1 MAVNSIAPTGVFA
14 ALRVRDYRIYWSTG
28 LVSNIGSAMQGVA
41 LDWFV
46 LTLTH
51 SGTALGWVAG
61 LQFAPVLLFGLW
73 GGVIA
78 DRYDRRTLLL
88 WTQTLYAVQA
98 LLLTVI
104 VFSGHA
110 ALWLLYVLSF
120 ALGCVFTVENPARLS
135 FVTEL
140 VGRALIPKAAG
151 LNILSLNAARLIGPA
166 IAGVLIGAIGTGWVF
181 ALNAVSFTAVLAG
194 LLSIRPRTRET
205 RAVARPPWTGAGA
218 EGLRYVAARPE
229 LVGVFTIFGLV
240 ATFAV
245 NFPTTLTLF
254 AGRVFDVGSRGLG
267 LMNTALAVG
276 TVAGTVA
283 ATRGVSPRVR
293 TVVVGALLFGG
304 FEALAAVTPTYPAF
318 LALLLPAGFT
328 LMTLNTAVSAF
339 VQSEVSD
346 AMRGRVMAVYTVIS
360 MGGSP
365 VGAPVIGWI
374 SQRAGVRWG
383 LGVGAAAAVLA
394 ALGVALWLARRPRSA
409 PAPAVSPVAAV
420 SAVPPVPAV
429 SPVAAASATPS
440 VPPAPAAPPGS
451 RSASASASAAAPTGR
466 SPATGHQPSH
476 EPSTGGTPHD

>member
-1 MAVNSIAPTGVFA
+1 MVVNSTAPTGVFA

-51 SGTALGWVAG
+51 SGTALGWVVG

-73 GGVIA
+73 GGVVA

-88 WTQTLYAVQA
+88 WTQSLYAVQA
-98 LLLTVI
+98 LLLSIMVL
-104 VFSGHA
+104 SGHA
-110 ALWLLYVLSF
+110 PLWLLYVLSF
-120 ALGCVFTVENPARLS
+120 ALGSVFTVENPARLS
-135 FVTEL
+135 FVTDL

-166 IAGVLIGAIGTGWVF
+166 IAGVLIDAIGAGWVF
-181 ALNAVSFTAVLAG
+181 AVNAASFTVVLAG
-194 LLSIRPRTRET
+194 LLSIRPRVRQKPGVPRPSWTR
-205 RAVARPPWTGAGA
+205 AGA

-229 LVGVFTIFGLV
+229 LVGVFTVFGLT

-267 LMNTALAVG
+267 FMNTALAVG
-276 TVAGTVA
+276 TVAGTIA

-304 FEALAAVTPTYPAF
+304 CEALAALMPSYPAF
-318 LALLLPAGFT
+318 LALLLPTGFT

-346 AMRGRVMAVYTVIS
+346 AMRGRVMSVYTVIS

-365 VGAPVIGWI
+365 VGGSVIGWI
-374 SQRAGVRWG
+374 SQHAGVRWG
-383 LGVGAAAAVLA
+383 LAFGAVTAVVSA
-394 ALGVALWLARRPRSA
+394 VAVALWLTRRSPSRL
-409 PAPAVSPVAAV
+409 APAVPTRRIGELPPSQGRSTAPSCDRDPTPASEP
-420 SAVPPVPAV
+420 SAGR
-429 SPVAAASATPS
+429 
-440 VPPAPAAPPGS
+440 APA
-451 RSASASASAAAPTGR
+451 
-466 SPATGHQPSH
+466 
-476 EPSTGGTPHD
+476 D

>member
-1 MAVNSIAPTGVFA
+1 MAVNSTAPTGAFA

-73 GGVIA
+73 GGVLA
-78 DRYDRRTLLL
+78 DRHDRRTLLL

-120 ALGCVFTVENPARLS
+120 GLGCVFTVENPARLS

-181 ALNAVSFTAVLAG
+181 ALNAVSFTVVLAG
-194 LLSIRPRTRET
+194 LLSIRPRARAARET
-205 RAVARPPWTGAGA
+205 RAASRPPWTGAGA

-229 LVGVFTIFGLV
+229 LVGVFTVFGLT

-293 TVVVGALLFGG
+293 TVVAGALLFGG
-304 FEALAAVTPTYPAF
+304 FEALAAVMPTYPAF

-365 VGAPVIGWI
+365 VGAPVIGWV
-374 SQRAGVRWG
+374 SQHAGVRWG
-383 LGVGAAAAVLA
+383 LAVGAATAVLA
-394 ALGVALWLARRPRSA
+394 ALGVTLWLTRRSRSA
-409 PAPAVSPVAAV
+409 PAPTASAA
-420 SAVPPVPAV
+420 
-429 SPVAAASATPS
+429 SPVAAASV
-440 VPPAPAAPPGS
+440 VPPVSTLPPVPPGF
-451 RSASASASAAAPTGR
+451 RSASTSAAAPTGCP
-466 SPATGHQPSH
+466 PATANQTSR
-476 EPSTGGTPHD
+476 EPSTDGRPHD

>member
-1 MAVNSIAPTGVFA
+1 MVVNSTAPNGVFA
-14 ALRVRDYRIYWSTG
+14 ALRDRDYRIYWSTG

-46 LTLTH
+46 LTRTH
-51 SGTALGWVAG
+51 SGTALGWVVG

-73 GGVIA
+73 GGVVA

-88 WTQTLYAVQA
+88 WTQALYAAQA
-98 LLLTVI
+98 LLLTVM
-104 VFSGHA
+104 VVLGHA
-110 ALWLLYVLSF
+110 PLWLLYVLSF

-140 VGRALIPKAAG
+140 VGKALIPKAAG

-166 IAGVLIGAIGTGWVF
+166 VAGVLIGAIGTGWVF
-181 ALNAVSFTAVLAG
+181 AINAVSFGAVLAG
-194 LLSIRPRTRET
+194 LAFVRPRPKET
-205 RAVARPPWTGAGA
+205 PAAARPPWTGAGA

-267 LMNTALAVG
+267 FMNTALAVG
-276 TVAGTVA
+276 TVVGTIA

-293 TVVVGALLFGG
+293 TVVIGAVLFGG
-304 FEALAAVTPTYPAF
+304 FEALAALMPSYPAF

-346 AMRGRVMAVYTVIS
+346 AMRGRVMAVYTVVS

-365 VGAPVIGWI
+365 VGGPVIGWI
-374 SQRAGVRWG
+374 SQHAGVRWG
-383 LGVGAAAAVLA
+383 LATGAVIAVVAAVT
-394 ALGVALWLARRPRSA
+394 VALWLTRASPSALAPAASPISRSAAARRPT
-409 PAPAVSPVAAV
+409 SPTAH
-420 SAVPPVPAV
+420 
-429 SPVAAASATPS
+429 
-440 VPPAPAAPPGS
+440 
-451 RSASASASAAAPTGR
+451 RHPT
-466 SPATGHQPSH
+466 
-476 EPSTGGTPHD
+476 STEGTPHD

>member
-73 GGVIA
+73 GGVVA

-98 LLLTVI
+98 LILTVI

-140 VGRALIPKAAG
+140 VGRPLIPKAAG

-181 ALNAVSFTAVLAG
+181 ALNAVSFTVVLAG
-194 LLSIRPRTRET
+194 LLSIRPRARET
-205 RAVARPPWTGAGA
+205 HAVSRPPWTGAGA
-218 EGLRYVAARPE
+218 EGLRYVADRPE

-304 FEALAAVTPTYPAF
+304 FEALAAVMPTYPAF

-374 SQRAGVRWG
+374 SQHAGVRWG
-383 LGVGAAAAVLA
+383 LGVGAATAVLA
-394 ALGVALWLARRPRSA
+394 ALCVALWLTRTPRSA
-409 PAPAVSPVAAV
+409 PPPKV
-420 SAVPPVPAV
+420 SAVSGASVTPTVPQ
-429 SPVAAASATPS
+429 
-440 VPPAPAAPPGS
+440 APIAPPGS
-451 RSASASASAAAPTGR
+451 RSASAAASTGR
-466 SPATGHQPSH
+466 SPSPEHQPSR
-476 EPSTGGTPHD
+476 EPSSEGKQHD

>member
-1 MAVNSIAPTGVFA
+1 MAVNSTAPAGVFA
-14 ALRVRDYRIYWSTG
+14 ALKVRDYRIYWSTG
-28 LVSNIGSAMQGVA
+28 LVSNVGTAMQGVA
-41 LDWFV
+41 LDWYV

-51 SGTALGWVAG
+51 SGTALGWVVG

-73 GGVIA
+73 GGVLA

-88 WTQTLYAVQA
+88 WTQTLYALQA
-98 LLLTVI
+98 SVLTVM
-104 VFSGHA
+104 VLSGLA
-110 ALWLLYVLSF
+110 ALWQLYVLSF

-140 VGRALIPKAAG
+140 VGRPLIPKAAG

-166 IAGVLIGAIGTGWVF
+166 VAGLLIGVIGTGWVF
-181 ALNAVSFTAVLAG
+181 ALNAVSFTVVLAG
-194 LLSIRPRTRET
+194 LLSIRPRAPEA
-205 RAVARPPWTGAGA
+205 RAVSRPPWTGAGA

-267 LMNTALAVG
+267 IMNTALAIG
-276 TVAGTVA
+276 TVAGTIA

-293 TVVVGALLFGG
+293 TVVVGALLFGA
-304 FEALAAVTPTYPAF
+304 FEALAAVMPTYYAF

-374 SQRAGVRWG
+374 SQYAGVRWG
-383 LGVGAAAAVLA
+383 LSAGAATAILAAV
-394 ALGVALWLARRPRSA
+394 GVALWLARRPPASPARGA
-409 PAPAVSPVAAV
+409 PSDPDRPRRLLPRRGTSGARESGEGPSPRRIRPQAQNVD
-420 SAVPPVPAV
+420 
-429 SPVAAASATPS
+429 
-440 VPPAPAAPPGS
+440 
-451 RSASASASAAAPTGR
+451 R
-466 SPATGHQPSH
+466 SPSRRLPEQGYT
-476 EPSTGGTPHD
+476 

>member
-1 MAVNSIAPTGVFA
+1 MAVNSTAPDGVFA

-46 LTLTH
+46 LTRTH
-51 SGTALGWVAG
+51 SGTALGWVVG

-73 GGVIA
+73 GGVVA

-88 WTQTLYAVQA
+88 WTQALYAAQA
-98 LLLTVI
+98 LLLTVM
-104 VFSGHA
+104 VVLGHA
-110 ALWLLYVLSF
+110 PLWLLYVLSF

-140 VGRALIPKAAG
+140 VGKALIPKAAG

-166 IAGVLIGAIGTGWVF
+166 VAGVLIGAIGTGWVF
-181 ALNAVSFTAVLAG
+181 AINALSFGAVLAG
-194 LLSIRPRTRET
+194 LAFIRPRPKET
-205 RAVARPPWTGAGA
+205 PAAARPPWTGAGA

-229 LVGVFTIFGLV
+229 LVGVFTTFGLV

-267 LMNTALAVG
+267 FMNTALAVG
-276 TVAGTVA
+276 TVAGTIA

-293 TVVVGALLFGG
+293 TVVIGAVLFGG
-304 FEALAAVTPTYPAF
+304 FEALAALMPSYPAF

-346 AMRGRVMAVYTVIS
+346 AMRGRVMAVYTVVS

-365 VGAPVIGWI
+365 VGGPVIGWI
-374 SQRAGVRWG
+374 SQHAGVRWG
-383 LGVGAAAAVLA
+383 LATGAVIAVVAAVT
-394 ALGVALWLARRPRSA
+394 VALWLTRTSPSA
-409 PAPAVSPVAAV
+409 L
-420 SAVPPVPAV
+420 
-429 SPVAAASATPS
+429 
-440 VPPAPAAPPGS
+440 APAASPIS
-451 RSASASASAAAPTGR
+451 RSAAAGRPASPT
-466 SPATGHQPSH
+466 ATTPTAHRHPT
-476 EPSTGGTPHD
+476 STEGTPHD

>member
-1 MAVNSIAPTGVFA
+1 MAVNTTAPTGAFA
-14 ALRVRDYRIYWSTG
+14 AFRVRDYRIYWSTG
-28 LVSNIGSAMQGVA
+28 LVSNVGSAMQGVA
-41 LDWFV
+41 LDWYV

-51 SGTALGWVAG
+51 SGTALGWVVG

-73 GGVIA
+73 GGVLA
-78 DRYDRRTLLL
+78 DRYAGRTLLL

-98 LLLTVI
+98 SVLTVT
-104 VFSGHA
+104 VLCGLA
-110 ALWLLYVLSF
+110 PLWLLYVLSF

-140 VGRALIPKAAG
+140 VGRPLIPKAAG

-166 IAGVLIGAIGTGWVF
+166 IAGVLIGVIGTGWVF
-181 ALNAVSFTAVLAG
+181 ALNAVSFTVVLAG
-194 LLSIRPRTRET
+194 LLSIRPRAPRK
-205 RAVARPPWTGAGA
+205 RAVSRLPWAGAGT

-267 LMNTALAVG
+267 FMNTALAIG
-276 TVAGTVA
+276 TVSGTIA

-304 FEALAAVTPTYPAF
+304 FEALAAVMPTYPAF

-365 VGAPVIGWI
+365 FGAPAIGWI
-374 SQRAGVRWG
+374 SQHAGVRWG
-383 LGVGAAAAVLA
+383 LSAGAAIAVLA
-394 ALGVALWLARRPRSA
+394 AVGVALWPARRP
-409 PAPAVSPVAAV
+409 
-420 SAVPPVPAV
+420 
-429 SPVAAASATPS
+429 
-440 VPPAPAAPPGS
+440 
-451 RSASASASAAAPTGR
+451 
-466 SPATGHQPSH
+466 
-476 EPSTGGTPHD
+476 PSTPTRGTPADLSFPRRLLPRRGTSGARQAGEDPPPRQIPAGTER

>member
-1 MAVNSIAPTGVFA
+1 MPVNSTAPSGVFA

-51 SGTALGWVAG
+51 NGTALGWVVG

-73 GGVIA
+73 GGVMA

-88 WTQTLYAVQA
+88 WTQALYAVQA

-104 VFSGHA
+104 VLCGHA
-110 ALWLLYVLSF
+110 PLWLLYVLSF
-120 ALGCVFTVENPARLS
+120 ALGCVFTVENPARLA

-181 ALNAVSFTAVLAG
+181 ALNAVSFTVVLAG
-194 LLSIRPRTRET
+194 LLAIRPRARRTAGPT
-205 RAVARPPWTGAGA
+205 RPPWTGAGA

-229 LVGVFTIFGLV
+229 LVGVFTVFGLA

-267 LMNTALAVG
+267 FMNTALAVG
-276 TVAGTVA
+276 TVAGTVV

-304 FEALAAVTPTYPAF
+304 FEALAALMPTYPAF
-318 LALLLPAGFT
+318 LALLLPTGFT

-346 AMRGRVMAVYTVIS
+346 AMRGRVMSVYTVIS

-365 VGAPVIGWI
+365 VGGPVIGWI
-374 SQRAGVRWG
+374 SQHAGVRWG
-383 LGVGAAAAVLA
+383 LAVGAVTAVVSA
-394 ALGVALWLARRPRSA
+394 VAVALWLAHGSPARRPARAA
-409 PAPAVSPVAAV
+409 PSLRIAEL
-420 SAVPPVPAV
+420 PPPQG
-429 SPVAAASATPS
+429 PSATPYADRDPT
-440 VPPAPAAPPGS
+440 PPA
-451 RSASASASAAAPTGR
+451 
-466 SPATGHQPSH
+466 
-476 EPSTGGTPHD
+476 EGTRQDQRG

>member
-1 MAVNSIAPTGVFA
+1 MAVNRTVPSGAFA

-41 LDWFV
+41 LDWYV

-73 GGVIA
+73 GGVLA
-78 DRYDRRTLLL
+78 DRHDRRTLLL

-98 LLLTVI
+98 LLLAAL

-110 ALWLLYVLSF
+110 PLWALYVLSF
-120 ALGCVFTVENPARLS
+120 ALGSVFTVENPARLS

-140 VGRALIPKAAG
+140 VGRTLIPKAAG

-181 ALNAVSFTAVLAG
+181 ALNAVSFTVVLAG
-194 LLSIRPRTRET
+194 VLAIRPRTGGGPAT
-205 RAVARPPWTGAGA
+205 PRPPWTGAGA

-229 LVGVFTIFGLV
+229 LVGVFTVFGLT

-267 LMNTALAVG
+267 FMNTALAVG
-276 TVAGTVA
+276 TVAGTIA

-304 FEALAAVTPTYPAF
+304 FEAVAALMPSYPAF
-318 LALLLPAGFT
+318 LVLLLPAGFT

-365 VGAPVIGWI
+365 VGAPVVGWI
-374 SQRAGVRWG
+374 SQHAGVRWG
-383 LGVGAAAAVLA
+383 LASGAATAVLA
-394 ALGVALWLARRPRSA
+394 AAGVALWLARTAPTAAARAAPPVSGSAATGRPA
-409 PAPAVSPVAAV
+409 L
-420 SAVPPVPAV
+420 PVPA
-429 SPVAAASATPS
+429 P
-440 VPPAPAAPPGS
+440 
-451 RSASASASAAAPTGR
+451 
-466 SPATGHQPSH
+466 QC